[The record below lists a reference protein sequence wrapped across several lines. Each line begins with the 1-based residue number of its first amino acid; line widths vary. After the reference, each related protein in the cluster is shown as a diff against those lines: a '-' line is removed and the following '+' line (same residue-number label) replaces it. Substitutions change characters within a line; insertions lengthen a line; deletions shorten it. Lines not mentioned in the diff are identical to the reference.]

1 MTKYGRL
8 WLVLLVTLGELPV
21 HDKLGARFGHGQWL
35 VNVVVASVS
44 TLATAVFVVGLS
56 IIVDRYDSPGIRI
69 VGQPGSEA
77 IIQISG
83 AVATPGVYEIPT
95 NGRLVDALAAAGGLT
110 DEADTTQL
118 NLAARVGDGE
128 HVHIRIFSTPSE
140 QIDEVDANV
149 SARINVNLASA
160 AELDLLPGIGPVIA
174 GRIIDERE
182 ENGAFVSVD
191 SLTRV
196 TGISAGTLEGLR
208 PLVTVGD

>member
-1 MTKYGRL
+1 MTKYGRF

-21 HDKLGARFGHGQWL
+21 HDKLGAKFGHGQWL

-110 DEADTTQL
+110 GEADTTQL